1 VIAMPMV
8 FISHSSREDAFAQR
22 VCAELQAAI
31 RQRQWEP
38 FIDVTAFQGGE
49 EWQGILYSKL
59 EECDAAIILLGRAAM
74 ESPWVRREVFML
86 LWRRALGSPVTLLPV
101 LLGDVT
107 MDEIKR
113 SDLAELEHVQF
124 AAAGAAGG
132 PDQARELAATI
143 AAALPDAGT
152 ALPASGPMRRWL
164 EDVVYSLRQVD
175 SPDTLRQAARELDP
189 ADTATFATLPE
200 SRRYLAHQL
209 LGSRP
214 QQPLH
219 KPLHNAVVPLHNAV
233 VVLARRGAD
242 LPGLV
247 ALVKPSWVDP
257 DAARRLLPGAGRVAA
272 LLNAR
277 RSETA
282 RQYVQRASCCSL
294 NFLTQSVSLISG
306 EDQQGQFRSDC
317 LTAIRAALF
326 YAADD
331 PLDGAEPAASDVV
344 FLIID
349 PGDGPVSVIAETLPG
364 LLAEFPWLNVIV
376 LTGEAG
382 PAGTP
387 PDGLTGL
394 SGREIGAVV
403 LRPRL
408 GPNEEREGGQIVG
421 RLDQILEDVG
431 AR

>member
-8 FISHSSREDAFAQR
+8 FISHASGEDAFAQS

-49 EWQGILYSKL
+49 QWQAILYSKL

-74 ESPWVRREVFML
+74 ESQWVRREVFML
-86 LWRRALGSPVTLLPV
+86 LWRSALGSPVTLLPV

-113 SDLAELEHVQF
+113 SELAELEHVQF
-124 AAAGAAGG
+124 AARGTAGG

-164 EDVVYSLRQVD
+164 EDVAYCLRQVD
-175 SPDTLRQAARELDP
+175 SPGTLQQAARELDP

-209 LGSRP
+209 LRFRP

-219 KPLHNAVVPLHNAV
+219 NAVLT
-233 VVLARRGAD
+233 LAWRGAD

-247 ALVKPSWVDP
+247 ALVKPGWVDP

-317 LTAIRAALF
+317 LTAIRAALS

-331 PLDGAEPAASDVV
+331 PLAGAEPAASDVV
-344 FLIID
+344 FLVID
-349 PGDGPVSVIAETLPG
+349 PGDGPASVIAETLPG

-376 LTGEAG
+376 LTGGAG
-382 PAGTP
+382 PDGTA
-387 PDGLTGL
+387 PDGLAGL
-394 SGREIGAVV
+394 AGREIGAVV
-403 LRPRL
+403 LQPQL
-408 GPNEEREGGQIVG
+408 GPDEEREGGHIVG
-421 RLDQILEDVG
+421 RLDRILEDAG